1 MPRFKLRSPRRTTKC
16 WGKNSG
22 LELRD
27 MWWKKKEMWKSKYT
41 AHCRK
46 RIVIKSRDYRAW
58 RTWHHCIVHVIEPVR
73 VNNDRKFLCNQKTK
87 TRADIRMYNRVNW
100 RVRELYSMWSGSE
113 KINNFKTYC
122 DFWRELEERGTFS
135 KASPVNWA
143 LLNVMNFNIFYQTSM
158 IQRSNFYEGK
168 STYTF
173 LLFFLCMLESCLKEN
188 NKHHVFFVKFSYF

>member
-1 MPRFKLRSPRRTTKC
+1 MNFNIHGNKTQSHICTKGLLIIVTKL
-16 WGKNSG
+16 
-22 LELRD
+22 LRKVRGYLTLLMNTLQQSETD
-27 MWWKKKEMWKSKYT
+27 LLITYP
-41 AHCRK
+41 CRK

-100 RVRELYSMWSGSE
+100 TVRELYSMWSGSE

-135 KASPVNWA
+135 KP
-143 LLNVMNFNIFYQTSM
+143 IPQ
-158 IQRSNFYEGK
+158 
-168 STYTF
+168 
-173 LLFFLCMLESCLKEN
+173 
-188 NKHHVFFVKFSYF
+188 KHHLDYVDKCKSPISSFLFQPVLPEE